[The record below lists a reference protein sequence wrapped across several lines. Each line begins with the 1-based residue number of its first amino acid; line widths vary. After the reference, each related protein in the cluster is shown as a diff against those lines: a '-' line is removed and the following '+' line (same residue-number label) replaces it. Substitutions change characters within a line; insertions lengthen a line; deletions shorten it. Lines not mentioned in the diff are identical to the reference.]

1 MFGLGSR
8 RERVGKLGREPDL
21 TETDLKRVSLCAEAS
36 VIPQAAVSSE
46 PVVEM

>member
-21 TETDLKRVSLCAEAS
+21 TETDLKRARLCAEAF
-36 VIPQAAVSSE
+36 VIPQAAASAE
-46 PVVEM
+46 PVVKM